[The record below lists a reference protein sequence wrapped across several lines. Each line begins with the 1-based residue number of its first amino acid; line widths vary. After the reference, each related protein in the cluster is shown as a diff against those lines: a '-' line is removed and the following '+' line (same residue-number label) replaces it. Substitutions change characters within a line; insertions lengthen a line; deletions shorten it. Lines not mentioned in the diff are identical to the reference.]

1 MDFER
6 DFESGQFGSKYGNM
20 HYKHHKGIGAKV
32 LFLHGFAGSVKSWS
46 RLVQYLDNELDVY
59 LLDLLGH
66 GDSDA
71 PDADYSFGMHYESV
85 QQFIDNVVGD
95 EFYVFGHSYGGWIA
109 ARCAMDMKV
118 LGLVL
123 EDSAGLREFMEE
135 RFAANPNYREEL
147 VGKAV
152 QINPRKNVLEAMVN
166 ADNHDDYLTREGL
179 AGIDARTLI
188 IWGGNDATVKLA
200 YSRIFKESIHG
211 SNLVV
216 LESER
221 HTPHYSNPQAVAKLL
236 EGFIV
241 K

>member
-1 MDFER
+1 
-6 DFESGQFGSKYGNM
+6 
-20 HYKHHKGIGAKV
+20 
-32 LFLHGFAGSVKSWS
+32 
-46 RLVQYLDNELDVY
+46 
-59 LLDLLGH
+59 
-66 GDSDA
+66 
-71 PDADYSFGMHYESV
+71 
-85 QQFIDNVVGD
+85 
-95 EFYVFGHSYGGWIA
+95 
-109 ARCAMDMKV
+109 
-118 LGLVL
+118 
-123 EDSAGLREFMEE
+123 MEE

-147 VGKAV
+147 VGRAV

-166 ADNHDDYLTREGL
+166 ADNRDEYLTREGL
-179 AGIDARTLI
+179 AGIEARTLI
-188 IWGGNDATVKLA
+188 IWGGNDTTVKLA